1 MVVTVLYEV
10 NPAVKT
16 FTATVYYQVDG
27 ELAPRHTNSEVK
39 GYIGQDAPIPE
50 HLIAGY
56 VVKAGQ
62 PSTVKISE
70 NNDSEVTVLYVVD
83 KTSNAFSGTIEYL
96 VDGEEE
102 PRVTRTVNGY
112 IGQQVTIPSVSI
124 KGYIP
129 APTQPTHITINADND
144 AVATVVYI
152 VDTDS
157 EEFSAI
163 VNYQVENEA
172 EPRGSETLYGHINEK
187 MTIPSYAING
197 YKVKAN
203 QQKTVT
209 ILEKSIVKVTVF
221 YEVDQTVTTF
231 SGAVK
236 YQVENET
243 TPRYT
248 KTVKGY
254 IGQDVPIPEQP
265 ITGYQVKVT
274 DPAQPTTIKI
284 LENGTAEITIL
295 YEVNELVTT
304 FSGTVHYQVENE
316 TTPRF
321 TKTVKG
327 YIGEDAPIPEQL
339 INGYQVKV
347 TDPAQPTTIKILEDG
362 SAVKTIIYEVNQEV
376 KTFKGTVKYQVDGED
391 APRYTKTIQSYIG
404 HNAPIP
410 EQPILGYKVKTHQ
423 PTTVLIKED
432 NSVVVT
438 VLYEVNPAV
447 KTFTATVYYQVDGEL
462 TPRHTNSEVKGY
474 IGQDA
479 PIPEHLIA
487 GYVVKAG
494 QPSTVK
500 ISENNDSEVT
510 VLYVVDKTSVAFSG
524 TVKYQIQGET
534 TPKHTTTVNGYIG
547 QTKGLPVYPIL
558 GYKVVG
564 DSPSELVIKEDNTA
578 TATVWYM
585 VDVDQQ
591 FGYKIHYLLKDNT
604 VLRDPLIAHSYIRKL
619 TGLAHP
625 NIPGYKL
632 DGIQPT
638 QINIVAKTGGEYNEL
653 TIYYVKDDNQWT
665 TITFD
670 HGVNAS
676 TTDQKVFNVIKNHPF
691 NGANQ
696 PPITLP
702 TITPNS
708 GYQIDAV
715 NPWLPAYDPS
725 HQVSNAKTYEANVVV
740 KEDTKF
746 AYKVNYLLQGGSTSL
761 HKALE
766 GTHHIGKLNLTHP
779 TIPGYLIVSGQ
790 SESINIVAVE
800 APTVNQLD
808 IFYVKDNTQWTTIKF
823 IPSINGNGEEVT
835 YDVIKNHPLDGDN
848 QLDIVAPTTF
858 TAKNGYILNDEN
870 PWLPSF
876 ALTNKVLGPTT
887 YTANMIV
894 DETVEFAYKVNYLI
908 QGGST
913 SLHKALEG
921 MHHIGKLDLTHPTI
935 PGYSIVSGQVESINI
950 VAVTGTDVNELTI
963 RYVKDNSQ
971 WTTIKF
977 IPGTNGNGE
986 EVTYNVIK
994 NHPLNGDNQLDIV
1007 APTTFT
1013 AKNGYKV
1020 DEAQAWAPSF
1030 ALTNSVSGPTTYTA
1044 NIIVDKTVKY
1054 GYKVTYILAGTSI
1067 ELKDA
1072 LEGMHYIDNLP
1083 LTHPETIPG
1092 YRIIPYQPTSINIVA
1107 KEAPDVNKLTIFYAK
1122 DNDQWATLKFLPG
1135 DHATLS
1141 GQTEYEVIINH
1152 PLKGRNQ
1159 PSIII
1164 PTIVPEDGYMIDP
1177 TGDWDPDNESFN
1189 QIAADTTLTAQVI
1202 INPAADTFIG
1212 TIFYQVN
1219 GEPTHRKQVQVN
1231 GPIGDYVITPHPA
1244 IPGYKVMP
1252 DQPES
1257 IHITNDNKAQV
1268 TVLYE
1273 IDITANTFKG
1283 TVYYRVQGELTPRH
1297 TNSEVKGYIGEN
1309 VPIPEQAITG
1319 YKVADNQPTTIKIK
1333 EDGSAVATINYVP
1346 DETYNTVVGTVKYQV
1361 EGEPETDPRDT
1372 KTVQGYIGEDVLV
1385 PEKTIKGYKVKD
1397 GQTSYITIE
1406 EGGTAVKILLY
1417 VVDQNVKTFEA
1428 TVHYH
1433 VEGEPLGEPRHTKI
1447 LKGYIG
1453 ESVGLPAYQ
1462 IAGYRIKEGHPTHV
1476 IIKEDDSASVT
1487 LLFEVN
1493 PAIKMFTGKVY
1504 HKIDGAESAFATDNL
1519 TGYIGEVK
1527 TITHQP
1533 PTGYKVKVTDPAQP
1547 TTIQILENN
1556 SATETVLYEVDQTVD
1571 TYAGTIYYQVDGEPT
1586 HRYSK
1591 VVYGY
1596 IGEDAPIP
1604 EQLIT
1609 GYKVKETIPAQPTII
1624 KIKEDGSA
1632 TATVLYEVNQ
1642 AINTFEG
1649 TVHYQIDGETN
1660 PKFTKT
1666 VKGYIGEDAPIPEQL
1681 ITGYKVKETDP
1692 AQPTTIK
1699 IKEDGSAV
1707 ATVLY
1712 EVNQAVTF
1720 DGKVHHKI
1728 DGADSPFTT
1737 ENLTGYIG
1745 EVKTITYQPPT
1756 GYKAKD
1762 GAPTQ
1767 IQFTGDDLASETVL
1781 YVIDTTSTDF
1791 SAKVHH
1797 KIEGAELPFATDEL
1811 TGYIGEVKTI
1821 IYQPPTGYKVKETV
1835 PAQPTQVILDK
1846 DSVVEVTITYVV
1858 NQAIN
1863 TFTGKV
1869 YHQVEGEENA
1879 RFTDNFTGYINE
1891 VKDITHRN
1899 INGYKVKETDPA
1911 QPTTITILEDNS
1923 AVETILYV
1931 VDQDV
1936 KTFKGTVYYK
1946 IETEETARITMP
1958 VTGYIGEDVLITP
1971 QTITGYKVKETVPA
1985 QPTTIQILE
1994 NNKAEATVVYVI
2006 DTLST
2011 DFSAVVYHKIEG
2023 AESEFTT
2030 ENFTGY
2036 IGEEKLITHQPPTG
2050 YKVKANQATKV
2061 VLVESASALEVTVLY
2076 EVNQAINTFEGIVKY
2091 QVENEVEPRI
2101 ETTVEGYINEVKGI
2115 PVEAIAGYKVK
2126 TDPVQPT
2133 TITILADGSAVAT
2146 VLYEVDTNQRIFKGT
2161 VKYQVAGEENAR
2173 ITKEVTGCYIGEKAP
2188 IPAELINGYKVK
2200 TDPVQPTTITIL
2212 ENNSATATV
2221 LYEVNQNV
2229 KTFIGKV
2236 HHQIEGAEL
2245 PFATDELTGY
2255 IGEVKTIVYQQ
2266 RTGYKVKE
2274 TVPAQPTTIKI
2285 TEDGKAEVTIIYVID
2300 TLSTAFSA
2308 KVHHKVEGEETAR
2321 FIDTHNGH
2329 INEVKDI
2336 THRNINGY
2344 KVKETDPAQPT
2355 TITILEDN
2363 SAVET
2368 ILYVVDQDVKT
2379 FKGTVYYK
2387 IETEETARITMPV
2400 TGYIGEDVLITPQ
2413 TITGY
2418 KVKETVPAQPTTIQ
2432 ILENNKA
2439 EATVV
2444 YVIDTL
2450 STDFSAVVYHK
2461 IEGAESE
2468 FTTENFTGY
2477 IGEEKLITHQPPT
2490 GYKVKANQATKVV
2503 LVESASALEVTVL
2516 YEVNQAINTFEGIV
2530 KYQVENEVEPRIE
2543 TTVEGYINE
2552 VKGIPVEAIA
2562 GYKVKTDPVQPTTIT
2577 ILADGSAVATVLYE
2591 VDTNQRIFKGTVKY
2605 QVAGEENARITKEV
2619 TGCYIGEKAPIPA
2632 ELINGYKVKTDPVQ
2646 PTTITILE
2654 NNSATATVLYEVNQN
2669 VKTFIGKVHHQIEGA
2684 ELPFATDELTG
2695 YIGEVKTIVY
2705 QQRTG
2710 YKVKETVPAQ
2720 PTTIKITEDGKAEVT
2735 IIYVIDT
2742 LSTAFS
2748 AKVHHKVEGEE
2759 TARFIDT
2766 HNGHINEVKD
2776 ITHRNIN
2783 GYKVKV
2789 TDPAQ
2794 PTTIKILEDNSAVET
2809 ILYVVDQD
2817 IKTFKGM
2824 VYYRVGNE
2832 PTPRHSE
2839 EVKGYIGQVVP
2850 IPEHDINGYK
2860 VKETVPA
2867 QPTTITIK
2875 EDNTAIVYV
2884 LYEVNQT
2891 VKTFSGIIEYR
2902 VLGEETARKE
2912 TTVTGYIGEVIGI
2925 TPHGIAG
2932 YKVVEGAPTTITIK
2946 ESNNAKAIVYYEID
2960 HEYKFFT
2967 GQVFHKING
2976 VTKDTDDFTGYI
2988 KQEHSITNKT
2998 YPGYRVDTNQPTSII
3013 ITEDNKATRTVNYV
3027 KESSQWTTITF
3038 APGSNATLTGA
3049 TTYYEVIKNHPLNGD
3064 NQPPITKPT
3073 INPNLGYKV
3082 NDTQDWLPAFATTN
3096 MVSEPTT
3103 YTANVIVDTEQL
3115 FVYKVNYLEQGTN
3128 DVLRTALEDTHYIG
3142 NLPLIHPEI
3151 PGYLIVG
3158 EQLASIDIVAVEGT
3172 DINELTIYYV
3182 KDNTQWTTIKFVSGI
3197 NGTGATTMF
3206 TVIKDHP
3213 LNGDNQPTITPP
3225 TFTAKNGYKLV
3236 VEDPWVPT
3244 FALTNE
3250 VADVTIYEANMVVD
3264 TNQLFPYQ
3272 VKYLLQGTETSLHDP
3287 LTGDLC
3293 IGNHKLDHPTIPGY
3307 QVVLGEPDSIDIVAV
3322 THPHINAINVY
3333 YEENSSQ
3340 WTTITFA
3347 PGPNATLTGTFEYD
3361 VIKDHPLN
3369 GAHQPDIVVPNI
3381 IPDHEYMLVEA
3392 TPWLPAFD
3400 LANQVAEATTYT
3412 ANVVARTKVN
3422 IHRNIGII
3430 KIISSQQ
3437 SSSRAIL
3444 TQDKELYYVGQ
3455 AAFYAY
3461 PSVPAIT
3468 EFTMFDRS
3476 LINNEVIKDFV
3487 MGEYHYMILTELG
3500 NVYVWGQNNEG
3511 QLGLGHRNDVAQ
3523 PTLLTTDGLY
3533 NNETII
3539 RLFAG
3544 PDHSAFLTRN
3554 NDTGV
3559 ISLYT
3564 FGYNASGQLGLR
3576 DRTRRITPTLVNP
3589 DDYGNKAIKDIVLS
3603 IHNLAIL
3610 TEDGILYMSGS
3621 NYSGQMTDVVS
3632 LVPQAKLVE
3641 ITTVGKVKQV
3651 TMGHDHTVI
3660 INEHDEAYAF
3670 GHNRFGQLG
3679 IPINPN
3685 NPNQS
3690 NKTPTPQLL
3699 LNGQKVQF
3707 VNAGKEWTFVYTMDN
3722 KLYATGENTDQ
3733 QLGLNSSVAN
3743 VTPLQLVPAAH
3754 YGNQRLIA
3762 VSAGD
3767 DNTSFVTVNND
3778 IYACGGNE
3786 NGELGLGHQNSPVAI
3801 PQLSVGAEP
3810 VVTYYA
3816 KPADTLDSGAVHT
3829 LTKMLTE
3836 YLSKAGYTF
3845 EVYSDSSY
3853 STPIN
3858 LTDLVG
3864 SVERNIYIRYIQDET
3879 EWTTITFDVGSNAIT
3894 DDETVFNVIK
3904 NVPLNDPSQPE
3915 IVLPTVI
3922 AKSGYV
3928 VDPNNPW
3935 LPAFDQTATLS
3946 GPMTYVVNLIKLE
3959 QRTIEYY
3966 IEGQTELYSTAIV
3979 EGVVGQSV
3987 SIPTPEIPGYV
3998 LRGGQT
4004 LTVEILAP
4012 SSPPHP
4018 SVPIYYDKDT
4028 TQWVELT
4035 FNGGDK
4041 TSVVDGGVNNTVA
4054 LEVIKDHP
4062 LNGVNQPAIPTY
4074 TITNTDYYNESPTEL
4089 WTLNSVII
4097 SQDIV
4102 ITDAMI
4108 ASGTTLVPYITKR
4121 TKVNVYMP
4129 IYVYDFNVSS
4139 DYTELLSSYGNI
4151 YKFGNN
4157 DVGQLGFDDVTAS
4170 NYPTQLHPNTYNFE
4184 KVKQIVSSQTH
4195 SAIVTDS
4202 NKLYVYG
4209 NNEFGQLGL
4218 DDNLRRVEP
4227 TQLILPDYDEV
4238 DKVYLGENNTLI
4250 IAKSGNV
4257 YVFGDNRYGQL
4268 GLDIADDYI
4277 NTPVLVSP
4285 SRYGN
4290 VAAKSAAVNGGVIA
4304 IINSNDQLYVAG
4316 RNDQGQLGL
4325 GDNNNRSTLTLL
4337 PATNYDGATINSIH
4351 LGSDHSAIVDNN
4363 GNVYMFGA
4371 NDQGQLGLG
4380 HTNNRNVPTLLSLPS
4395 SQDVEHIT
4403 LGNKRTLIVTTDGK
4417 LYAMGTNANGEFGDG
4432 TTIGSNVPKL
4442 IPASSY
4448 GNKPIIKVA
4457 TGNTHTGILTNDNM
4471 LYLTG
4476 LNTYGQLGT
4485 SDNVSIKTP
4494 NNIKKVVQVYY
4505 AKADETL
4512 SEGLYYSFDMSLSEF
4527 LYRRGYTYQIYTNY
4541 DEVTN
4546 TYSNLISDT
4555 DLVGDIERSIH
4566 INYTVNE
4573 ADQFSKMVSYNVLDN
4588 PALNTTGLVTG
4599 YLFENVLIPNP
4610 NIKGYMI
4617 DPEGMT
4623 IVTMNKEETEVIIV
4637 NMVVN
4642 PEDWTQVTFDVPA
4655 GSATLNGGTESV
4667 VVDVI
4672 KDVPLIEQGVIP
4684 PTHAFVG
4691 YHEQGEGALWP
4702 TFDANVAVN
4711 GPTTYT
4717 LNAVPM
4723 PLLTQVFN
4731 MPINVYGE
4739 LNNPVHRN

>member
-1 MVVTVLYEV
+1 
-10 NPAVKT
+10 
-16 FTATVYYQVDG
+16 
-27 ELAPRHTNSEVK
+27 
-39 GYIGQDAPIPE
+39 
-50 HLIAGY
+50 
-56 VVKAGQ
+56 
-62 PSTVKISE
+62 
-70 NNDSEVTVLYVVD
+70 
-83 KTSNAFSGTIEYL
+83 
-96 VDGEEE
+96 
-102 PRVTRTVNGY
+102 
-112 IGQQVTIPSVSI
+112 
-124 KGYIP
+124 
-129 APTQPTHITINADND
+129 
-144 AVATVVYI
+144 
-152 VDTDS
+152 
-157 EEFSAI
+157 
-163 VNYQVENEA
+163 
-172 EPRGSETLYGHINEK
+172 
-187 MTIPSYAING
+187 
-197 YKVKAN
+197 
-203 QQKTVT
+203 
-209 ILEKSIVKVTVF
+209 
-221 YEVDQTVTTF
+221 
-231 SGAVK
+231 
-236 YQVENET
+236 
-243 TPRYT
+243 
-248 KTVKGY
+248 
-254 IGQDVPIPEQP
+254 
-265 ITGYQVKVT
+265 
-274 DPAQPTTIKI
+274 
-284 LENGTAEITIL
+284 
-295 YEVNELVTT
+295 
-304 FSGTVHYQVENE
+304 
-316 TTPRF
+316 
-321 TKTVKG
+321 
-327 YIGEDAPIPEQL
+327 
-339 INGYQVKV
+339 
-347 TDPAQPTTIKILEDG
+347 
-362 SAVKTIIYEVNQEV
+362 
-376 KTFKGTVKYQVDGED
+376 
-391 APRYTKTIQSYIG
+391 
-404 HNAPIP
+404 
-410 EQPILGYKVKTHQ
+410 
-423 PTTVLIKED
+423 
-432 NSVVVT
+432 
-438 VLYEVNPAV
+438 
-447 KTFTATVYYQVDGEL
+447 
-462 TPRHTNSEVKGY
+462 
-474 IGQDA
+474 
-479 PIPEHLIA
+479 
-487 GYVVKAG
+487 
-494 QPSTVK
+494 
-500 ISENNDSEVT
+500 
-510 VLYVVDKTSVAFSG
+510 
-524 TVKYQIQGET
+524 
-534 TPKHTTTVNGYIG
+534 
-547 QTKGLPVYPIL
+547 
-558 GYKVVG
+558 
-564 DSPSELVIKEDNTA
+564 
-578 TATVWYM
+578 
-585 VDVDQQ
+585 
-591 FGYKIHYLLKDNT
+591 
-604 VLRDPLIAHSYIRKL
+604 
-619 TGLAHP
+619 
-625 NIPGYKL
+625 
-632 DGIQPT
+632 
-638 QINIVAKTGGEYNEL
+638 
-653 TIYYVKDDNQWT
+653 
-665 TITFD
+665 
-670 HGVNAS
+670 
-676 TTDQKVFNVIKNHPF
+676 
-691 NGANQ
+691 
-696 PPITLP
+696 
-702 TITPNS
+702 
-708 GYQIDAV
+708 
-715 NPWLPAYDPS
+715 
-725 HQVSNAKTYEANVVV
+725 
-740 KEDTKF
+740 
-746 AYKVNYLLQGGSTSL
+746 
-761 HKALE
+761 
-766 GTHHIGKLNLTHP
+766 
-779 TIPGYLIVSGQ
+779 
-790 SESINIVAVE
+790 
-800 APTVNQLD
+800 
-808 IFYVKDNTQWTTIKF
+808 
-823 IPSINGNGEEVT
+823 
-835 YDVIKNHPLDGDN
+835 
-848 QLDIVAPTTF
+848 
-858 TAKNGYILNDEN
+858 
-870 PWLPSF
+870 
-876 ALTNKVLGPTT
+876 
-887 YTANMIV
+887 
-894 DETVEFAYKVNYLI
+894 
-908 QGGST
+908 
-913 SLHKALEG
+913 
-921 MHHIGKLDLTHPTI
+921 
-935 PGYSIVSGQVESINI
+935 
-950 VAVTGTDVNELTI
+950 
-963 RYVKDNSQ
+963 
-971 WTTIKF
+971 
-977 IPGTNGNGE
+977 
-986 EVTYNVIK
+986 
-994 NHPLNGDNQLDIV
+994 
-1007 APTTFT
+1007 
-1013 AKNGYKV
+1013 
-1020 DEAQAWAPSF
+1020 
-1030 ALTNSVSGPTTYTA
+1030 
-1044 NIIVDKTVKY
+1044 
-1054 GYKVTYILAGTSI
+1054 
-1067 ELKDA
+1067 
-1072 LEGMHYIDNLP
+1072 
-1083 LTHPETIPG
+1083 
-1092 YRIIPYQPTSINIVA
+1092 
-1107 KEAPDVNKLTIFYAK
+1107 
-1122 DNDQWATLKFLPG
+1122 
-1135 DHATLS
+1135 
-1141 GQTEYEVIINH
+1141 
-1152 PLKGRNQ
+1152 
-1159 PSIII
+1159 
-1164 PTIVPEDGYMIDP
+1164 
-1177 TGDWDPDNESFN
+1177 
-1189 QIAADTTLTAQVI
+1189 
-1202 INPAADTFIG
+1202 
-1212 TIFYQVN
+1212 
-1219 GEPTHRKQVQVN
+1219 
-1231 GPIGDYVITPHPA
+1231 
-1244 IPGYKVMP
+1244 
-1252 DQPES
+1252 
-1257 IHITNDNKAQV
+1257 
-1268 TVLYE
+1268 
-1273 IDITANTFKG
+1273 
-1283 TVYYRVQGELTPRH
+1283 
-1297 TNSEVKGYIGEN
+1297 
-1309 VPIPEQAITG
+1309 
-1319 YKVADNQPTTIKIK
+1319 
-1333 EDGSAVATINYVP
+1333 
-1346 DETYNTVVGTVKYQV
+1346 
-1361 EGEPETDPRDT
+1361 
-1372 KTVQGYIGEDVLV
+1372 
-1385 PEKTIKGYKVKD
+1385 
-1397 GQTSYITIE
+1397 
-1406 EGGTAVKILLY
+1406 
-1417 VVDQNVKTFEA
+1417 
-1428 TVHYH
+1428 
-1433 VEGEPLGEPRHTKI
+1433 
-1447 LKGYIG
+1447 
-1453 ESVGLPAYQ
+1453 
-1462 IAGYRIKEGHPTHV
+1462 
-1476 IIKEDDSASVT
+1476 
-1487 LLFEVN
+1487 
-1493 PAIKMFTGKVY
+1493 
-1504 HKIDGAESAFATDNL
+1504 
-1519 TGYIGEVK
+1519 
-1527 TITHQP
+1527 
-1533 PTGYKVKVTDPAQP
+1533 
-1547 TTIQILENN
+1547 
-1556 SATETVLYEVDQTVD
+1556 
-1571 TYAGTIYYQVDGEPT
+1571 
-1586 HRYSK
+1586 
-1591 VVYGY
+1591 
-1596 IGEDAPIP
+1596 
-1604 EQLIT
+1604 
-1609 GYKVKETIPAQPTII
+1609 
-1624 KIKEDGSA
+1624 
-1632 TATVLYEVNQ
+1632 
-1642 AINTFEG
+1642 
-1649 TVHYQIDGETN
+1649 
-1660 PKFTKT
+1660 
-1666 VKGYIGEDAPIPEQL
+1666 
-1681 ITGYKVKETDP
+1681 
-1692 AQPTTIK
+1692 
-1699 IKEDGSAV
+1699 
-1707 ATVLY
+1707 
-1712 EVNQAVTF
+1712 
-1720 DGKVHHKI
+1720 
-1728 DGADSPFTT
+1728 
-1737 ENLTGYIG
+1737 
-1745 EVKTITYQPPT
+1745 
-1756 GYKAKD
+1756 
-1762 GAPTQ
+1762 
-1767 IQFTGDDLASETVL
+1767 
-1781 YVIDTTSTDF
+1781 
-1791 SAKVHH
+1791 
-1797 KIEGAELPFATDEL
+1797 
-1811 TGYIGEVKTI
+1811 
-1821 IYQPPTGYKVKETV
+1821 
-1835 PAQPTQVILDK
+1835 
-1846 DSVVEVTITYVV
+1846 
-1858 NQAIN
+1858 
-1863 TFTGKV
+1863 
-1869 YHQVEGEENA
+1869 
-1879 RFTDNFTGYINE
+1879 
-1891 VKDITHRN
+1891 
-1899 INGYKVKETDPA
+1899 
-1911 QPTTITILEDNS
+1911 
-1923 AVETILYV
+1923 
-1931 VDQDV
+1931 
-1936 KTFKGTVYYK
+1936 
-1946 IETEETARITMP
+1946 
-1958 VTGYIGEDVLITP
+1958 
-1971 QTITGYKVKETVPA
+1971 
-1985 QPTTIQILE
+1985 
-1994 NNKAEATVVYVI
+1994 
-2006 DTLST
+2006 
-2011 DFSAVVYHKIEG
+2011 
-2023 AESEFTT
+2023 
-2030 ENFTGY
+2030 
-2036 IGEEKLITHQPPTG
+2036 
-2050 YKVKANQATKV
+2050 
-2061 VLVESASALEVTVLY
+2061 
-2076 EVNQAINTFEGIVKY
+2076 
-2091 QVENEVEPRI
+2091 
-2101 ETTVEGYINEVKGI
+2101 
-2115 PVEAIAGYKVK
+2115 
-2126 TDPVQPT
+2126 
-2133 TITILADGSAVAT
+2133 
-2146 VLYEVDTNQRIFKGT
+2146 
-2161 VKYQVAGEENAR
+2161 
-2173 ITKEVTGCYIGEKAP
+2173 
-2188 IPAELINGYKVK
+2188 
-2200 TDPVQPTTITIL
+2200 
-2212 ENNSATATV
+2212 
-2221 LYEVNQNV
+2221 
-2229 KTFIGKV
+2229 
-2236 HHQIEGAEL
+2236 
-2245 PFATDELTGY
+2245 
-2255 IGEVKTIVYQQ
+2255 
-2266 RTGYKVKE
+2266 
-2274 TVPAQPTTIKI
+2274 
-2285 TEDGKAEVTIIYVID
+2285 
-2300 TLSTAFSA
+2300 
-2308 KVHHKVEGEETAR
+2308 
-2321 FIDTHNGH
+2321 
-2329 INEVKDI
+2329 
-2336 THRNINGY
+2336 
-2344 KVKETDPAQPT
+2344 
-2355 TITILEDN
+2355 
-2363 SAVET
+2363 
-2368 ILYVVDQDVKT
+2368 
-2379 FKGTVYYK
+2379 
-2387 IETEETARITMPV
+2387 
-2400 TGYIGEDVLITPQ
+2400 
-2413 TITGY
+2413 
-2418 KVKETVPAQPTTIQ
+2418 
-2432 ILENNKA
+2432 
-2439 EATVV
+2439 
-2444 YVIDTL
+2444 
-2450 STDFSAVVYHK
+2450 
-2461 IEGAESE
+2461 
-2468 FTTENFTGY
+2468 
-2477 IGEEKLITHQPPT
+2477 
-2490 GYKVKANQATKVV
+2490 
-2503 LVESASALEVTVL
+2503 VTVL

-4723 PLLTQVFN
+4723 PLLTLVFN

-4739 LNNPVHRN
+4739 LNNPVTEISYQAPYNSSFDNSSKPIPRYEGRGLVSLIIQDGYTYTVHDDAGYTGPEIMRTELIGRADRTLYVRFVAVPTYRGEFRIDVPEDPTLNDVILVYGTAGQIFDFADLDPQPVVPGYVKTEPSMTSPHTLTITTDNSAFAIIGYVRDDSQWSTITFEPGADASLLGTTTYEVLNGIPLNDPRQPNVVELPIISPNPGCEVLEPKFLEFAPDVIVSGDTTFIANVVKKPEVVFDQVERIFAGNDQASFLTTNGDLYIVGQNGNGQLGLGATTPSTTTYTLVPRSSYGNKTIAEVAHGNAHTLLLTTDHTVYVWGYNQYGQLGLGNTNNVSTPTVLAASRYANKVVAKVYASSNFSGLLMTDGTLYMMGDNQDGQLTSVSTNKLSPTKISLGTGDYYGTSPIVKVYLGVRGTFIETSDNHLYYFGDNTNAQGIIPGQRAIINPTLVNKQFYLGSGIKTVSAGDRHGFLLNNNSELVASGTYRYSQLGFGASGNDKDRITPQVYNYPEFTGQAIKTVVAGFEHNFVLLENGELYSFGRNQLNQCGATGSNPAYNELPTLIDPTVYNNEPIKDIIAVNNSGMILTTLGNIYVTGNNTTGILGTGSTQQMTDFTNNQVAENFKVFTSATLTLNDSTKEKFNNQTLDQILTRTGYTHQIYLDSGFSVLASLDDLVGTSDRRLYVKYTLIP